1 MKFFKHYNND
11 VCEQILEVE
20 VTKTSTSCVLT
31 DWGEYST
38 MWFVYL
44 TKRDIQ
50 IIKTMPDEQAI
61 LYVINL
67 MRKNKVKSKKV
78 AHKTGRYWE
87 DDLPR

>member
-1 MKFFKHYNND
+1 MKFSKHYNNA
-11 VCEQILEVE
+11 VCEQILDVE

-38 MWFVYL
+38 MQFIYL

-50 IIKTMPDEQAI
+50 IIKDKPDEQAI
-61 LYVINL
+61 LYVLNL
-67 MRKNKVKSKKV
+67 MRKNKVKSRKI

>member
-1 MKFFKHYNND
+1 MKFTKYYSNS
-11 VCEQILEVE
+11 VCEQILDVE

-31 DWGEYST
+31 DWEEYSI

-50 IIKTMPDEQAI
+50 IVRDQPDEQAI
-61 LYVINL
+61 LFVLNL
-67 MRKNKVKSKKV
+67 MKKHKVKYTKI